1 LGRISLKNA
10 VIYLRV
16 STDRQA
22 EKDLSLPTQLS
33 ACQRFARENALTV
46 VKVFE
51 DAGESARTSDRP
63 AFLEMIDFSLTHA
76 KTLGLKT
83 VICWDTSRFARNRY
97 DALLYKKQL
106 EKQGI
111 RVLFASQSIGEGP
124 EGELLEGFLE
134 LVDEFYSKALSR
146 NIIRGMEENTRRG
159 FFNGSRTPFGYQ
171 ITKAPDGK
179 GNMKGKLEICD
190 HDAEIVRTIF
200 KLYLEGYG
208 YRALAEELTRR
219 GLHNRNGNPF
229 CTKSVETILGNVAYR
244 GTLRFRGI
252 FIENAHP
259 PIISKETFVA
269 VQAARQARNPERLPG
284 RQQSSPMLF
293 SGLLYCGECGQKLTF
308 ERAFK
313 PKKAY
318 TYYSC
323 SSFKTKRVP
332 CSVRLRLDAEKLDRF
347 LLDRI
352 TERILNDSNIKHIL
366 LGLMKLRAELLNQ
379 SRSKTMKIRSEIA
392 GLQKKTDNL
401 VEAVAD
407 GTLPKDLVQG
417 RLEKLR
423 EDKER
428 LELELAH
435 GEVIAFPK
443 INVSAQFIERF
454 RSICKEIFLSG
465 DIKKR
470 QTFLKNFIKK
480 IDLTRDTCKVHY
492 DLARLL
498 VAHGDSSRL
507 REELV
512 ELNGIEPSAS

>member
-1 LGRISLKNA
+1 MKNA

-22 EKDLSLPTQLS
+22 EKDLSLPTQLES
-33 ACQRFARENALTV
+33 CKQFAKKCDLRVA
-46 VKVFE
+46 KIFE

-63 AFLEMIDFSLTHA
+63 AFLEMIDFCLTHS
-76 KTLGLKT
+76 KSLNLKA

-106 EKQGI
+106 EKKGI
-111 RVLFASQSIGEGP
+111 RVLFSSQSIGEGP

-159 FFNGSRTPFGYQ
+159 FFNGSRTPLGYQ
-171 ITKAPDGK
+171 IVKAPDGK
-179 GNMKGKLEICD
+179 GNMKGKLEIDD

-200 KLYLEGYG
+200 RLYLEGYG
-208 YRALAEELTRR
+208 YRALAEEITRR
-219 GLHNRNGNPF
+219 GLHNRNGNAF

-252 FIENAHP
+252 FVEDAHP
-259 PIISKETFVA
+259 RIISKETFEA
-269 VQAARQARNPERLPG
+269 VRAARQARNPERVPG

-313 PKKAY
+313 PAKTY

-323 SSFKTKRVP
+323 SSFKTKRVS
-332 CSVRLRLDAEKLDRF
+332 CSERLRFDADKLDHF

-352 TERILNDSNIKHIL
+352 TERILNDSNIKQIL

-379 SRSKTMKIRSEIA
+379 TRSKTMKTRFEIT
-392 GLQKKTDNL
+392 GVQKKIDNL
-401 VEAVAD
+401 VEAVAE
-407 GTLPKDLVQG
+407 GILPKEIVQG
-417 RLEKLR
+417 KLQKLR

-428 LELELAH
+428 LDLELAH

-443 INVSAQFIERF
+443 INVSAQFIEKF
-454 RSICKEIFLSG
+454 RSICKEIFVAG
-465 DIKKR
+465 DVKKR
-470 QTFLKNFIKK
+470 QTFLKSFIKK

-492 DLARLL
+492 DLAHLL
-498 VAHGDSSRL
+498 TSQQDSSTL
-507 REELV
+507 RVGLV